1 MSTLQLTEAFFAKAA
16 GWEVMKHA
24 RALLASG
31 KVLSSNWTPPL
42 LKGVVMSDAN
52 SLRAGLVIQHE
63 LDIENICP
71 CRQSREWGT
80 LCAHSVAV
88 GLHHLKPA
96 TPEPTGSKPA
106 PMGPRVGSSATA
118 SGSPSN
124 AGRSPTPGSKPS
136 LSTKD
141 PVRLRR
147 SETGKPLEIQV
158 IFLPTSPTR

>member
-24 RALLASG
+24 RALLATG

-42 LKGVVMSDAN
+42 LKGVVMSDAT
-52 SLRAGLVIQHE
+52 SLRAGLVIRHE
-63 LDIENICP
+63 LDIENICS

-80 LCAHSVAV
+80 LCAHSIAV

-96 TPEPTGSKPA
+96 GAVPA
-106 PMGPRVGSSATA
+106 PTA
-118 SGSPSN
+118 SGSGSSRSASESLSN
-124 AGRSPTPGSKPS
+124 AGRSSGPGSKTP
-136 LSTKD
+136 LSNKD

-147 SETGKPLEIQV
+147 SETG
-158 IFLPTSPTR
+158 